1 MVQRD
6 DKRDD
11 EQKDTLRILSWY
23 EPMTVELEKGKAY
36 FDVSYSDDDLIIPNI
51 ETLIYVGKDILES
64 GKYYFQTPGCYFQNG
79 PFYTV
84 TDESIKAELEIVS
97 MDECWAE
104 MLETIDTL
112 QSLLNQKQYEFK
124 ASFGRFH

>member
-1 MVQRD
+1 VVQRD

-11 EQKDTLRILSWY
+11 EQKDALRILSWY
-23 EPMTVELEKGKAY
+23 GPMTVELEKGKAY

-64 GKYYFQTPGCYFQNG
+64 GKYYFQTPDCYFQNG
-79 PFYTV
+79 PFYAV
-84 TDESIKAELEIVS
+84 TDESIKPELEIVS

-104 MLETIDTL
+104 MLETIGTL
-112 QSLLNQKQYEFK
+112 QELLKKKQCDFNEL
-124 ASFGRFH
+124 FGGYG